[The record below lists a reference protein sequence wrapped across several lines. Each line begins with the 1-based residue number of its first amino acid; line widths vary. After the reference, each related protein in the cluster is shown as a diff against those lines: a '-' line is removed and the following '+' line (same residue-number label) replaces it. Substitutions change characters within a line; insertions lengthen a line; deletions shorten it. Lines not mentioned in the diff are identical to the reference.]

1 MAADDVRCFMVANPE
16 TGAIYM
22 EFKVEKADRRNFA
35 DGVKGVLSGM
45 SAQQSLI
52 VNQTRM
58 GMVYAETDDNLAYIV
73 FVSPS
78 YPERVAKQIVD
89 KHARAVESMAS
100 DGTFNTHTPDQSNAA
115 KKGYAAV
122 CKTLAAD
129 FEGGDKV
136 AAVMREVDQVKG
148 VMSENINSAMS
159 NLSSAEELQSA
170 TEDMKAQSS
179 MFNKQA
185 KTAKKQM
192 WLKNMKLNVI
202 IGMIVLLVFCYATSP
217 WQWFSGDGD

>member
-1 MAADDVRCFMVANPE
+1 
-16 TGAIYM
+16 
-22 EFKVEKADRRNFA
+22 
-35 DGVKGVLSGM
+35 
-45 SAQQSLI
+45 
-52 VNQTRM
+52 M
-58 GMVYAETDDNLAYIV
+58 G
-73 FVSPS
+73 S

-100 DGTFNTHTPDQSNAA
+100 DGTFNSHVPEQSTSA

-136 AAVMREVDQVKG
+136 AQVMAEVDNVKG

-159 NLSSAEELQSA
+159 NL
-170 TEDMKAQSS
+170 
-179 MFNKQA
+179 QA

-192 WLKNMKLNVI
+192 WLKNMKLNI
-202 IGMIVLLVFCYATSP
+202 MIGSIVVLVFCMAVKP
-217 WQWFSGDGD
+217 WQYLGD

>member
-1 MAADDVRCFMVANPE
+1 MAADDVRCFIVANPE
-16 TGAIYM
+16 TGSIYF
-22 EFKVEKADRRNFA
+22 EYKVEKSDRRNFA
-35 DGVKGVLSGM
+35 DGVQAVLKNM
-45 SAQQSLI
+45 SAQQTLI

-58 GMVYAETDDNLAYIV
+58 GMVYAETDENLAYIV

-100 DGTFNTHTPDQSNAA
+100 DGTFNSHVPEQSTSA

-136 AAVMREVDQVKG
+136 AQVMAEVDNVKG

-192 WLKNMKLNVI
+192 WLKNMKLNI
-202 IGMIVLLVFCYATSP
+202 MIGSIVVLVFCMAVEP
-217 WQWFSGDGD
+217 WQYM